1 LGAVINSFLLPWLNY
16 QLKNDCQ
23 SGRNFE
29 TLMRQDTKISFQSN
43 CSFCIINNTPQ
54 QKANNQLNIYPNPF
68 DKTIF
73 IQNKS
78 LDITPIHIS
87 LQTLEGKTIMRKTLS
102 GNNSEINTHQV
113 PKGTYLLLVEKGEK
127 KSIQKM
133 IKAE

>member
-1 LGAVINSFLLPWLNY
+1 
-16 QLKNDCQ
+16 
-23 SGRNFE
+23 
-29 TLMRQDTKISFQSN
+29 MRQDTKISFQSN
-43 CSFCIINNTPQ
+43 GSFCIINNTPQ

-78 LDITPIHIS
+78 VDITPIHIS